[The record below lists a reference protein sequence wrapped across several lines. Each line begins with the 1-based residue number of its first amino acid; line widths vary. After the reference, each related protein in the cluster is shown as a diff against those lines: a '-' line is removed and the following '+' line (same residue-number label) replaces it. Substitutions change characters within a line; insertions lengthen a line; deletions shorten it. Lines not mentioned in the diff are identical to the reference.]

1 MRYAA
6 LAYLIIRK
14 VVPIISEI
22 IDKPNKARSINIK
35 SPNVMPMIIIKPRL
49 NPDENVR
56 AITAKTAGGLQTKI
70 RLHCSAFE
78 IKSLFSLVFYF
89 FSDITR
95 FRSAFR
101 STNSSQRSSGPGKN
115 IQASRQGRAGVYV
128 LILLTGKDHS

>member
-56 AITAKTAGGLQTKI
+56 AITAKTAGPGTRATINIAPK
-70 RLHCSAFE
+70 SAN
-78 IKSLFSLVFYF
+78 KL
-89 FSDITR
+89 
-95 FRSAFR
+95 
-101 STNSSQRSSGPGKN
+101 SGDK
-115 IQASRQGRAGVYV
+115 
-128 LILLTGKDHS
+128 